1 MKRYTCL
8 LLVVV
13 LVAGLVTAGCYS
25 PPPPKRPLEIVRT
38 DIDPGFNQARENL
51 VDIVV
56 LDARPPEGNPRTD
69 GPHLRQ
75 FRRLVYEGLIEKG
88 YSPLKLTFVDKK
100 NAGDPRADR
109 VDPDHNRSRFNE
121 DAIIA
126 LSLNGWDTRYLRDE
140 GGIMVSATL
149 SLIQSRPE
157 TKKLFMQE
165 IRNKLYLVPPT
176 ADDVNLTIDE
186 VVVDK
191 VVEDLLKTLPP
202 RA

>member
-1 MKRYTCL
+1 M
-8 LLVVV
+8 
-13 LVAGLVTAGCYS
+13 
-25 PPPPKRPLEIVRT
+25 
-38 DIDPGFNQARENL
+38 
-51 VDIVV
+51 
-56 LDARPPEGNPRTD
+56 
-69 GPHLRQ
+69 
-75 FRRLVYEGLIEKG
+75 
-88 YSPLKLTFVDKK
+88 
-100 NAGDPRADR
+100 
-109 VDPDHNRSRFNE
+109 DPDHNRSRFNE
-121 DAIIA
+121 DAIMA